1 MSKYG
6 EVAVLAM
13 KNTVIAKDPAV
24 AWNTSA
30 KEAFGEKIASIKKGC
45 PRGAFLGLAEEGFL
59 KGVPKGNYTNSE
71 LNKKYAVNA
80 VNLLSKDNRFLQN
93 KKLLWI
99 ESCNS
104 TTKVQN
110 GQIDVVLAL
119 WEQGYIKH
127 AI

>member
-1 MSKYG
+1 MGKYG

-13 KNTVIAKDPAV
+13 KNTNISVEPAA
-24 AWNTSA
+24 AWNASA
-30 KEAFGEKIASIKKGC
+30 EKIFGEKVASVKKGC

-59 KGVPKGNYTNSE
+59 IGVPKGNYTKSK
-71 LNKKYAVNA
+71 LNKTYAVNA
-80 VNLLSKDNRFLQN
+80 VNLLSQNEQFLHN
-93 KKLLWI
+93 KKQLWV

-104 TTKVQN
+104 STKEQN

-119 WEQGYIKH
+119 WEQGYIKY